1 MIEYK
6 KRNLSMDYQVVKVKE
21 DILIENNKKAE
32 EVRKHLKEKGI
43 FLLNVMA
50 SPGAGKTTLLVNLIN
65 RLKADFNIG
74 VMEADIDGEV
84 DAERISILTGVRAI
98 QVHTSGACHLTAQM
112 VEDALCAFDTDGLDL
127 VILENIGNL
136 VCPAE
141 FDTGSNI
148 NMMLLSVPEGDDKPL
163 KYPLMFQVSKIAVI
177 TKIDTLP
184 VFPNFSFERVR
195 ENIHKRNK
203 DAKIFEVSALKDKG
217 VDELALYLKQLI
229 NSH

>member
-1 MIEYK
+1 
-6 KRNLSMDYQVVKVKE
+6 MDYQVVKVKE
-21 DILIENNKKAE
+21 DILIENSKKANE
-32 EVRKHLKEKGI
+32 LRRYLKEKGI
-43 FLLNVMA
+43 YFINVMA
-50 SPGAGKTTLLVNLIN
+50 SPGSGKTTLLVNLIN
-65 RLKADFNIG
+65 RLKSKYNIG

-84 DAERISILTGVRAI
+84 DAQRIKELTGVKSI

-112 VEDALCAFDTDGLDL
+112 VEDAIKAFDIEGINLL
-127 VILENIGNL
+127 ILENIGNL

-184 VFPNFSFERVR
+184 VFDFDFAKCES
-195 ENIHKRNK
+195 NIHLRNK
-203 DAKIFEVSALKDKG
+203 EAKVFKVSSLKDEG
-217 VDELALYLKQLI
+217 IDDLEQYLDQLI
-229 NSH
+229 QSEMK